1 MHNTNNLIC
10 NLHAKKNIKVVIYIT
25 YPILLA
31 IDYYTT
37 YIALQLPSTFEKA
50 LITRL
55 MIENFGLV
63 NGLIYTYMVS
73 IVGYLA
79 ILILARWIEKFSF
92 KQIITH
98 RHKLSKDDVE
108 ILTYISKY
116 LDLSLVL
123 LMSCLELYAIVNNVL
138 IIVEELKY

>member
-1 MHNTNNLIC
+1 MKIL
-10 NLHAKKNIKVVIYIT
+10 LYIT

-37 YIALQLPSTFEKA
+37 YIALQLPNTYEKA

-63 NGLIYTYMVS
+63 NGLIYTYMVN

-79 ILILARWIEKFSF
+79 ILSLARWIEKFSF
-92 KQIITH
+92 KQIVTH
-98 RHKLSKDDVE
+98 RHKLIKVDVE
-108 ILTYISKY
+108 ILAYISKY
-116 LDLSLVL
+116 LSLSIIL
-123 LMSCLELYAIVNNVL
+123 LISCLELYAIVNNVL